1 MKRTFHPGVGN
12 ISPSLMLALGFASMA
27 ASLSTD
33 LYLPSYPDLA
43 QHFAVTPSIV
53 QLTLTA
59 FLAGAAIGQLVVGS
73 LSDALGRRPT
83 LLVALAIFAACAV
96 TAAFSVSIEMLIAVR
111 FVQGVAGSAGA
122 VLARAIIADLATPVE
137 TAKAYGTLF
146 VLIAMGPAVASPLG
160 AWLTELG
167 GWRAPLAGLSV
178 LGALMFIVA
187 LLKVPESLLVTH
199 RQAFHAG
206 RLAKNLWRLTLTPS
220 FLGFSLAFGLG
231 YTGFMVYISSSSFI
245 AQSVFGLTPVG
256 YSLTFALSSLSFM
269 AGAWASSRIVAKLGS
284 PDTLRVGQVLQIAAA
299 ALGLA
304 LITLGWLALAPYLVM
319 IVCFCFGTGI
329 IMSTASALAISQAVG
344 IAGAGSALV
353 GFSQFVFGALGTPL
367 GGIFG
372 PDTAVPMFSGM
383 AGFAILS
390 LVAAGV
396 SRRSLAKLQPSG

>member
-1 MKRTFHPGVGN
+1 
-12 ISPSLMLALGFASMA
+12 MLALGFVSMA

-43 QHFAVTPSIV
+43 RHFEVAPSVV

-59 FLAGAAIGQLVVGS
+59 FLAGAAVGQLCVGA

-96 TAAFSVSIEMLIAVR
+96 TAALSVSIEMLIVVR

-122 VLARAIIADLATPVE
+122 VLARAIIADLATPAE

-146 VLIAMGPAVASPLG
+146 VLIALGPAVANPLG
-160 AWLTELG
+160 AWLTETG

-178 LGALMFIVA
+178 LGAAMFFVA
-187 LLKVPESLLVTH
+187 MLKVPESLPPQN

-220 FLGFSLAFGLG
+220 FLGFSLAFGFG
-231 YTGFMVYISSSSFI
+231 YAGFMVYISSSSFI
-245 AQSVFGLTPVG
+245 GQNIFGLSPFG
-256 YSLTFALSSLSFM
+256 YSLTFALSSVSFM
-269 AGAWASSRIVAKLGS
+269 GGAWVSSRIVARLGS
-284 PDTLRVGQVLQIAAA
+284 ADTLRVGQALQISAAL
-299 ALGLA
+299 LGLA
-304 LITLGWLALAPYLVM
+304 LIAVGWLTLVPYLAM
-319 IVCFCFGTGI
+319 IVCFSFGAGI
-329 IMSTASALAISQAVG
+329 IMSTASALAIAQAVG

-367 GGIFG
+367 GGLLG
-372 PDTAVPMFSGM
+372 PDTAVPMFAGM
-383 AGFAILS
+383 AAFAILS
-390 LVAAGV
+390 FAAAGV
-396 SRRSLAKLQPSG
+396 SRRSLAKSRASD